1 MYEYTYVH
9 MYVHLSTLNIQIP
22 GMPILLVFTTLVMFG
37 VLDPGTVIALVR
49 SPALIPTRASVPP
62 TPFLPPEL
70 LPVVHCRSLYKNIAY
85 DSDVPLAST
94 H

>member
-1 MYEYTYVH
+1 MYI
-9 MYVHLSTLNIQIP
+9 HLSTLNIQIP
-22 GMPILLVFTTLVMFG
+22 GMPILLVLTTLVMFG
-37 VLDPGTVIALVR
+37 VLDPGTVTALAR

-62 TPFLPPEL
+62 IPFLPPEL
-70 LPVVHCRSLYKNIAY
+70 VPVVHCRSSYKNIAY